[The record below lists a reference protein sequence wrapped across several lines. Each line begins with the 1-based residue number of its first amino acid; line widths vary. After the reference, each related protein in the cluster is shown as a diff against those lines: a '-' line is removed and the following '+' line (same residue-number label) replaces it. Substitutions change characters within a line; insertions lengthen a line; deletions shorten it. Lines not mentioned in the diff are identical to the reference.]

1 MLVGEAP
8 GVEED
13 EKGIPFVGRAGK
25 VLEELLSEA
34 RLNSE
39 RNAFITNI
47 VRCRP
52 PNYRNP
58 EKNRKPEEDE
68 IAFCRS
74 YLCDQLKGIRPTVVV
89 AMGESAAQAILSTTE
104 SITSIRGNPKWWGP
118 YIALPTFHPAY
129 PLRGGGGGAMKVL
142 RADFRTIR
150 RLLTRELVPEPEAK
164 AEFWCSDGFAAVRE
178 V

>member
-1 MLVGEAP
+1 M
-8 GVEED
+8 
-13 EKGIPFVGRAGK
+13 
-25 VLEELLSEA
+25 
-34 RLNSE
+34 
-39 RNAFITNI
+39 
-47 VRCRP
+47 RCRP

-118 YIALPTFHPAY
+118 YIVLPTFHPAY
-129 PLRGGGGGAMKVL
+129 PLHGGGAGAMEDL
-142 RADFRTIR
+142 REDFRTIP
-150 RLLTRELVPEPEAK
+150 RLLTRELVPEPGAK
-164 AEFWCSDGFAAVRE
+164 AEFWCSEGFAAVRG